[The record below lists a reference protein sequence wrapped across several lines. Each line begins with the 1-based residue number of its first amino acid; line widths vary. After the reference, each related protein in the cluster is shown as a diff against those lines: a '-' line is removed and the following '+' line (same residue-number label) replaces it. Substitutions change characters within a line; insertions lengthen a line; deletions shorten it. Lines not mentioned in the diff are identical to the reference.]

1 MNAEIEQLIADP
13 PSSIRLR
20 MRAITINDVD
30 NLLLIF
36 GDPVAMEFWPAIK
49 TREEIV
55 RTIEWI
61 QQCYRDHG
69 YGMWAAE
76 LKETGEFVGR
86 VGLIRQ
92 EEGIE
97 VAYSLVPRH
106 WHRGYATEA
115 AQTCRDWAFEHL
127 DCDRVISLVHPPN
140 LPSCRVA
147 ERNGMRVVAEITHW
161 NLPHHVFAITRTE
174 WEELRRRMS

>member
-1 MNAEIEQLIADP
+1 MNAEIEQLTASP
-13 PSSIRLR
+13 PSSVRLR

-55 RTIEWI
+55 RSIEWI
-61 QQCYRDHG
+61 QQCYRDRG

-174 WEELRRRMS
+174 WQQLQY